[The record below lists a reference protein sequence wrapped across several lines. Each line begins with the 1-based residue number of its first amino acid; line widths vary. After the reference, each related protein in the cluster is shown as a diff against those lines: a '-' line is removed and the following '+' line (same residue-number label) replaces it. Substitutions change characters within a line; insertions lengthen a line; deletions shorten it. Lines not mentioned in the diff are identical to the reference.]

1 MLEISDQKGGIESS
15 DFLRFW
21 QKLKDSSPHDENT
34 DGYEDESEILETF
47 KKYDTNGDGYI
58 TKDEMMAVMSKM
70 TFVANKDEEVEKC
83 LKDLDADGDG
93 RISYAEFLIKL
104 KMTWNLSFFQE
115 NFFLQFAFK
124 KRFYWC
130 IKVRIRIKNDF
141 ENWQF
146 TTMKLL
152 LRTTNHS

>member
-1 MLEISDQKGGIESS
+1 MQSKLSLELQDLLEVSDKKGGIESN

-21 QKLKDSSPHDENT
+21 QRLKDSSPDETN
-34 DGYEDESEILETF
+34 DGYEDEKEILETF

-58 TKDEMMAVMSKM
+58 SKDEMMAVMSNM

-104 KMTWNLSFFQE
+104 KMT
-115 NFFLQFAFK
+115 
-124 KRFYWC
+124 
-130 IKVRIRIKNDF
+130 
-141 ENWQF
+141 
-146 TTMKLL
+146 
-152 LRTTNHS
+152 

>member
-1 MLEISDQKGGIESS
+1 MRLFECISQFFFKLQDLLEISDQKGGIESS

-21 QKLKDSSPHDENT
+21 QKLKDSSPHDESN

-104 KMTWNLSFFQE
+104 KMT
-115 NFFLQFAFK
+115 
-124 KRFYWC
+124 
-130 IKVRIRIKNDF
+130 
-141 ENWQF
+141 
-146 TTMKLL
+146 
-152 LRTTNHS
+152 

>member
-1 MLEISDQKGGIESS
+1 MRLFECISQFFFKLQDLLEISDQKGGIESS

-104 KMTWNLSFFQE
+104 KMTWNLSFFKE
-115 NFFLQFAFK
+115 NFF
-124 KRFYWC
+124 
-130 IKVRIRIKNDF
+130 
-141 ENWQF
+141 
-146 TTMKLL
+146 
-152 LRTTNHS
+152 